1 MGPVDSRKERGEVN
15 VKSTNER
22 RLEEELALMKREKED
37 MQRMIEQMRDVREH
51 AEQFSYYI
59 LNTFFY
65 MKLKS

>member
-1 MGPVDSRKERGEVN
+1 MAPVDSRKERGEVN

-51 AEQFSYYI
+51 AEQFPYYI
-59 LNTFFY
+59 LNSFFY